1 MLWGLS
7 ASVLIS
13 VGAVCSCVTYQ
24 DLIFT
29 VSQSLHRTSG
39 PRVSL
44 ALVLA
49 CDSPFCAGVCNSA
62 CVVFHST
69 VSDNLIMIKDNS
81 LLALSVGKG
90 NLGSKQEYPG
100 SWVLLTE
107 ESPTFILECGKKKS
121 QTQYLKKQ
129 TVGLLEERVGTS
141 IVCVMN
147 FFSPDFHWP
156 APRRQFEKD

>member
-107 ESPTFILECGKKKS
+107 ESPTFILECGKKKI
-121 QTQYLKKQ
+121 TNPVPKKADGW
-129 TVGLLEERVGTS
+129 V
-141 IVCVMN
+141 
-147 FFSPDFHWP
+147 
-156 APRRQFEKD
+156 A